1 MISANLALARYPR
14 HIRYPSD
21 IVAHL
26 DGSMRL
32 ILLSY
37 GQEPY
42 KLRAAEIKKWFRE
55 EDATQLTT
63 RSGEPLNVSWGY
75 LTYEDGRNLS
85 CALVTHKSKQYFFS
99 TATLDQMAPLDLLFS
114 DLKTLGADVAVDTE
128 MGIGYMAMSGIYY
141 NLVEAGTE
149 HENPS
154 YARVLN
160 PEAVGATNMA
170 EIIANSYRFEFSRE
184 QKAWVPITNPQSIL
198 MNLRMPYYL
207 ILSDAIMPLEEQV
220 VLNAGGAQPNVDS
233 YVANRKQ
240 HLADLM
246 AAFATPFDI
255 GPKGQAI
262 MQDPLFGFAVK

>member
-1 MISANLALARYPR
+1 MLSANLALARYPR

-37 GQEPY
+37 GQEPF
-42 KLRAAEIKKWFRE
+42 KLRAAEIKQWFRE
-55 EDATQLTT
+55 EHVVQLTT
-63 RSGEPLNVSWGY
+63 ASGEPLNVSRGY
-75 LTYEDGRNLS
+75 LSYEDGRRLD

-99 TATLDQMAPLDLLFS
+99 TATLDQMCPLELMFA
-114 DLKTLGADVAVDTE
+114 DLKVLGAEVAVDTE
-128 MGIGYMAMSGIYY
+128 MGIGHMSMSGIYY

-160 PEAVGATNMA
+160 PEVVGATNLV
-170 EIIANSYRFEFSRE
+170 EVIANSYRFKFNAE
-184 QKAWVPITNPQSIL
+184 QKAWAPIDNPQHVL
-198 MNLRMPYYL
+198 MNMRTPYFI

-220 VLNAGGAQPNVDS
+220 TLAVNPLAPNLNGFTHE
-233 YVANRKQ
+233 RREL
-240 HLADLM
+240 LAKLGM
-246 AAFATPFDI
+246 AMASPFDI
-255 GPKGQAI
+255 GQKGQAI
-262 MQDPLFGFAVK
+262 MQDPLFGFTVK